1 MGGPGIIN
9 PSLAEAVA
17 YTRWFYGICMG
28 FDRASAAVGA
38 AGRVFIA
45 AVEVRWPVRTDEF
58 LYMVGAA
65 QAGNVRVALYEDG
78 PAGDIPDGGALIVES
93 ASVAQAATAN
103 VQIVPVAV
111 TTLPPGL
118 YWFGIMGDDV
128 AATYTGFRDSSSL
141 LGRWFNNS
149 IGYGAYDDPC
159 PVTAGAT
166 RRPECAVGVLENL
179 SI

>member
-78 PAGDIPDGGALIVES
+78 PAGDIPATQSPPQRPHPPAAPDRPQRLRLRSRARAHPLHGPEWF
-93 ASVAQAATAN
+93 ASVRPLCDTEHSGWPAR
-103 VQIVPVAV
+103 
-111 TTLPPGL
+111 G
-118 YWFGIMGDDV
+118 
-128 AATYTGFRDSSSL
+128 
-141 LGRWFNNS
+141 GR
-149 IGYGAYDDPC
+149 
-159 PVTAGAT
+159 
-166 RRPECAVGVLENL
+166 RM
-179 SI
+179 